1 MRIKLV
7 SAFRG
12 MLWCFV
18 LLAFLGG
25 GVALAAE
32 AVGWVQEV
40 QGTVTVISGGA
51 STPAKAGDG
60 VKSQDSLKT
69 GPASRVQ
76 VMFKDKTTLA
86 LAESSECLMADVYM
100 EKGQSPR
107 FMIRLLSGAMGVLT
121 GAINTINPGAFKVE
135 TPLVALGIRGTEFAS
150 AVDPSTEVHG
160 LYAGGPVIVT
170 ANTPPQKAGAPA
182 LQGEQKDKLCDQI
195 NKTVKRLNMAYIS
208 KRGTGK
214 HSEGKELKAE
224 ADEYEKLLDK
234 YQCN

>member
-18 LLAFLGG
+18 LLSFLGG

-51 STPAKAGDG
+51 STPAAVGGG

-86 LAESSECLMADVYM
+86 LSENSECLMADVYM

-107 FMIRLLSGAMGVLT
+107 FMVKLLNGAMGVLT
-121 GAINTINPGAFKVE
+121 GAIATINPEAFKVD

-150 AVDPSTEVHG
+150 AVDPSKEVHG
-160 LYAGGPVIVT
+160 LYAGGPVIVK

-182 LQGEQKDKLCDQI
+182 LQGEQKEDLCDQI
-195 NKTVKRLNMAYIS
+195 RATVKRLNLAYMS
-208 KRGTGK
+208 KRGAGR

-224 ADEYEKLLDK
+224 AEEYEKLLGK
-234 YQCN
+234 YQCK